1 MSARQM
7 AILRGLDRLGT
18 VFSRR
23 ASRDQSPNAIAALLA
38 SRPRP
43 RFDLTC
49 SNPTTVGL
57 QYPEQLLSAL
67 VDAQAD
73 SLVYRPEPFG
83 SLAAREAVA
92 RLTGAAASDIVLTAS
107 TSEAYGFLFKL
118 LCDPGDEVL
127 IPAPSYP
134 LFDHL
139 AELEAVQ
146 AAPYRLAYD
155 GAWHVDL
162 DSVRRAITPR
172 TRAIVVVSPNNP
184 TGQYVSQVELD
195 ALAGFGLP
203 MIGDRVFAE
212 FPLRASS
219 GRGASPPPDCLTF
232 WLDGLSKR
240 AGAPQLK
247 LAWTVMSGPES
258 LRREARARLELIA
271 DTFLSVA
278 SPVQSALP
286 AILATCPAITGR
298 LGARCRENLST
309 LAAATRNSPV
319 TLLAPEAGWSAVLHL
334 PRIAPEEELVLGLL
348 EAQQVLV
355 QPGWFYDFETE
366 PYVIVS
372 LLTEPRVF
380 GEGVARLVEHVT
392 RL

>member
-1 MSARQM
+1 MP
-7 AILRGLDRLGT
+7 ILRGLDTLGT

-57 QYPEQLLSAL
+57 PYPEQLLSAL

-162 DSVRRAITPR
+162 DSARRAVTPR

-184 TGQYVSQVELD
+184 TGQYLSQAELD
-195 ALAGFGLP
+195 ALASLGLP
-203 MIGDRVFAE
+203 MICDRVFAE
-212 FPLRASS
+212 FPLRSSS

-247 LAWTVMSGPES
+247 LAWTVMAGPES

-278 SPVQSALP
+278 SPVQRALP
-286 AILATCPAITGR
+286 GIFAACPAITEL
-298 LGARCRENLST
+298 LGARCRENSRT

-334 PRIAPEEELVLGLL
+334 PRIAPEEQLVLGLL
-348 EAQQVLV
+348 EAEQVLV